1 MELVVTSF
9 PVAGMDRASEWGTGG
24 GTVESIGMVATAG
37 KEEGQKYY
45 ILGNTR

>member
-9 PVAGMDRASEWGTGG
+9 PVAGMDRASEWGTG

>member
-24 GTVESIGMVATAG
+24 TVESIGMVATSAG